1 MNLVIILWQWL
12 PMPLFVC
19 LKMADTVVLAGA
31 NDVHEQGDTRWTRF
45 LVLETIKGRMDQRDT
60 FSLQFASRNTE
71 GIWTSVFY
79 PKAIYF
85 KEQGQGETSL
95 LLLSETGNGYTL
107 YQYYPYAVLDP
118 PAEDPGFVY
127 RIKALVEFDRL
138 NPDTGLIRECLGSE
152 QRIFQ
157 ESGLYLSKYVRDTSL
172 AGDVRVFLESP
183 DASLRG
189 LAKENLKRWGLKW
202 GK

>member
-1 MNLVIILWQWL
+1 
-12 PMPLFVC
+12 
-19 LKMADTVVLAGA
+19 
-31 NDVHEQGDTRWTRF
+31 
-45 LVLETIKGRMDQRDT
+45 
-60 FSLQFASRNTE
+60 
-71 GIWTSVFY
+71 
-79 PKAIYF
+79 
-85 KEQGQGETSL
+85 
-95 LLLSETGNGYTL
+95 
-107 YQYYPYAVLDP
+107 PYAVLDP